1 MRRIGP
7 DETAVAYRDAPY
19 NMLTVAIWEDPAA
32 DAATIR
38 WARDLWE
45 RMQPFSAG
53 GAYINYMGDEGEDRV
68 LAAYSPA
75 KYERLVGLKNR
86 YDPTNM
92 FRLNQNIT
100 PTVSPGPTP

>member
-1 MRRIGP
+1 MRGR
-7 DETAVAYRDAPY
+7 YRRPQ
-19 NMLTVAIWEDPAA
+19 

-68 LAAYSPA
+68 RAAYSPA
-75 KYERLVGLKNR
+75 KYERLVGLKHT

-92 FRLNQNIT
+92 FRLNQNIR
-100 PTVSPGPTP
+100 PG